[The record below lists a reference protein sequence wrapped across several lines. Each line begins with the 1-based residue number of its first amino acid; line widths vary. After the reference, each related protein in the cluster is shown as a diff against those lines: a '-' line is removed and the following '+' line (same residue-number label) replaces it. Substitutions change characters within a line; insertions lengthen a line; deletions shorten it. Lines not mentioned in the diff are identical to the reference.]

1 MGVTVH
7 HLQASRSDR
16 LFLLLEEMGA
26 PYDVKVHFR
35 NKAGQA
41 EPTLAQAVPLGKV
54 CLSWSSPASFLCAF
68 PSAFLRTF
76 PLGLPASATLFGL
89 DRRVQVANTRPPPR
103 LLTARP

>member
-16 LFLLLEEMGA
+16 LFLLLEEMQA

-41 EPTLAQAVPLGKV
+41 EATLAQAVPLGKV
-54 CLSWSSPASFLCAF
+54 GPLCLHCLCGAE
-68 PSAFLRTF
+68 
-76 PLGLPASATLFGL
+76 ATRLELTPG
-89 DRRVQVANTRPPPR
+89 PR
-103 LLTARP
+103 CRD